1 MGCLEGLYI
10 TQHLL
15 NCVNNPATT
24 GLLHD
29 SLRLT
34 LTLPA
39 TSTPTRL
46 KARPSQTV
54 TRDEVGGSHAPM
66 PTVAPSEL
74 EGGS

>member
-24 GLLHD
+24 GLLHG

-39 TSTPTRL
+39 TSTPTWL

-54 TRDEVGGSHAPM
+54 TRDEVGRFTRPDAHRR
-66 PTVAPSEL
+66 TFRT
-74 EGGS
+74 